1 MTIEIL
7 LLTNELTAA
16 ASDLESAATELEHT
30 TASPKPVVFNLR
42 ARAHNVR
49 ATIALAKED

>member
-16 ASDLESAATELEHT
+16 ANDLESAANELEHK
-30 TASPKPVVFNLR
+30 TASPKQIVFNLR
-42 ARAHNVR
+42 ARAQSVR

>member
-1 MTIEIL
+1 MTIEKL

-16 ASDLESAATELEHT
+16 ANDLESAANELEHK
-30 TASPKPVVFNLR
+30 TASAKQIIFNLR
-42 ARAHNVR
+42 ARAQSVR

>member
-1 MTIEIL
+1 MTTEKL

-16 ASDLESAATELEHT
+16 ANDLESAANELEHK
-30 TASPKPVVFNLR
+30 TASAKQIIFYLR
-42 ARAHNVR
+42 ARGQSVR